1 MPNFTLRL
9 ALSTL
14 EDEIVAEHASVS
26 YMYNLTGNNGVLEFP
41 GFQNAYLAG
50 SAANSGSDV
59 VAGLGNSAG
68 I

>member
-1 MPNFTLRL
+1 MPSFTLRL

-41 GFQNAYLAG
+41 GFRNAYLAG
-50 SAANSGSDV
+50 PPRDFGSV
-59 VAGLGNSAG
+59 VAAGLGNCVG